1 MLSKSERQKL
11 LEQIKCFPEELTQ
24 VVSGLTDQQLTTV
37 SIPGE
42 WTVQQIVHHLADS
55 HMNAFI
61 RMKLIL
67 TTENPNLLGYP
78 QDAWALLPDVNAI
91 PIEASLAILRGIHA
105 RWTALFENLSDG
117 QWSKKGFHSENGEV
131 TIDDILKTYSWHGTN
146 HIDQIQRVLAAQG

>member
-1 MLSKSERQKL
+1 MLATSERQKL
-11 LEQIKCFPEELTQ
+11 LEQIKCFPEELVQ
-24 VVSGLTDQQLTTV
+24 VVSGLTDQQLKTV

-55 HMNAFI
+55 HMNAFV

-67 TTENPNLLGYP
+67 TMENPNLLGYP

-91 PIEASLAILRGIHA
+91 PIEASLGILRGIHA
-105 RWTALFENLSDG
+105 RWTALFESLPDDDWG
-117 QWSKKGFHSENGEV
+117 KKGFHSENGEV
-131 TIDDILKTYSWHGTN
+131 TIEDILKTYSWHGGN